1 MAYDGST
8 MLALKNELRNKI
20 LGLKIEKIYQTNDT
34 DIIIQLR
41 GMGEKYRLFISTNP
55 NFPRINLTDIDYENP
70 QMPPTFCMLLRKHL
84 QSGVVKDISQHKM
97 DRILFIDIESRSE
110 LGDLVTKRLN
120 IEIMGRHSN
129 IILTEDGKIID
140 SIKRVGP
147 HISRVRSVLPGL
159 EYNFEVISDKID
171 PLNLTGEDFIKI
183 LDEAPKGKS
192 IKNTFVNLFT
202 GISSATAR
210 ELAERLSVDEDMPLS
225 GLELSDT
232 TGNTMIKFFDDLDHT
247 DKAYLIYDSER
258 KLIDFTSFKP
268 SYYNSSSLEKLPS
281 ISSAIDKFYYEKSK
295 DINLKNI
302 GSDVLKVVDHNI
314 SKLEKKLE
322 KLIIEQSDSK
332 NREKYKVYG
341 DLISSNSYRIE
352 KGLGEITLENFF
364 DNMNPITIPL
374 DNRLSAQE
382 NARKYYKTYQ
392 KMKVREEVLKPEIEN
407 TKNKL
412 LYLNSAKSY
421 LEIAEKK
428 EDIEEIQ
435 DELRS
440 FGFIKKKNKKKV
452 KLSKPLEFKTDDG
465 FTILVGK
472 NSRQNDN
479 LTFKSANR
487 NDLWFHVKDAP
498 GSHVII
504 KNDGREFS
512 ESAIEYAAKLAAK
525 YSSVRLSSNIEVDY
539 TEKINV
545 KRHPQRV
552 LGLAVYT
559 DFKTINVKN
568 N

>member
-8 MLALKNELRNKI
+8 MLALKNELRDKI

-34 DIIIQLR
+34 DIIIQMR
-41 GMGEKYRLFISTNP
+41 GMGEKYRLFISTNAT
-55 NFPRINLTDIDYENP
+55 FPRINLTEIDYENP
-70 QMPPTFCMLLRKHL
+70 QMPPSFCMLLRKHL
-84 QSGVVKDISQHKM
+84 QSGVIKDISQHKM

-110 LGDLVTKRLN
+110 LGDLVIKRLN
-120 IEIMGRHSN
+120 LEIMGRHSN

-140 SIKRVGP
+140 SIKRIGP

-159 EYNFEVISDKID
+159 EYNFEVISDKIN
-171 PLNLTGEDFIKI
+171 PLDLNSEDFIKI

-202 GISSATAR
+202 GISNTTAR
-210 ELAERLSVDEDMPLS
+210 ELAERLSIDEDIPLS
-225 GLELSDT
+225 GLELNES
-232 TGNTMIKFFDDLDHT
+232 TGDKIAKFFSDLDHT
-247 DKAYLIYDSER
+247 DKAYLIYNSER

-268 SYYNSSSLEKLPS
+268 SYYNNSSLEELPS
-281 ISSAIDKFYYEKSK
+281 ISSAIDKFYFEKSK

-322 KLIIEQSDSK
+322 KLVIEQEDSK

-352 KGLGEITLENFF
+352 KGEKEVTLENFF

-374 DNRLSAQE
+374 DARLSAQE
-382 NARKYYKTYQ
+382 NARKFYKTYQ

-435 DELRS
+435 DELRN

-465 FTILVGK
+465 FTIFVGK
-472 NSRQNDN
+472 NSRQNDI
-479 LTFKSANR
+479 LTFKSAGR

-512 ESAIEYAAKLAAK
+512 ESAIEYAATLAAK
-525 YSSVRLSSNIEVDY
+525 YSSVRYSSNISVDY

-545 KRHPQRV
+545 KRHPQKV

-559 DFKTINVKN
+559 DFKTINIKN
-568 N
+568 D

>member
-183 LDEAPKGKS
+183 LDETPKGKS

-225 GLELSDT
+225 GLELSDK
-232 TGNTMIKFFDDLDHT
+232 TGNTMVKFFDDLDHT
-247 DKAYLIYDSER
+247 DKAYLIYDNER

-268 SYYNSSSLEKLPS
+268 SYYNNSSLEILPS

-440 FGFIKKKNKKKV
+440 FGFIKKKNKNKV

-512 ESAIEYAAKLAAK
+512 ESAIEYAATLAAK

>member
-8 MLALKNELRNKI
+8 MLALKNELRDKI

-34 DIIIQLR
+34 DIIIQMR
-41 GMGEKYRLFISTNP
+41 GMGEKYRLFISTNAT
-55 NFPRINLTDIDYENP
+55 FPRINLTEIDYENP
-70 QMPPTFCMLLRKHL
+70 QMPPSFCMLLRKHL
-84 QSGVVKDISQHKM
+84 QSGVIKDISQHKM

-110 LGDLVTKRLN
+110 LGDLVIKRLN
-120 IEIMGRHSN
+120 LEIMGRHSN

-140 SIKRVGP
+140 SIKRIGP

-159 EYNFEVISDKID
+159 EYNFEVISDKIN
-171 PLNLTGEDFIKI
+171 PLGLNPEDFIKI

-202 GISSATAR
+202 GISNTTAR
-210 ELAERLSVDEDMPLS
+210 ELAERLSIDEDMPLS
-225 GLELSDT
+225 GLELNDT
-232 TGNTMIKFFDDLDHT
+232 TGDKIAKFFSDLDHT
-247 DKAYLIYDSER
+247 DKAYLIYNSER

-268 SYYNSSSLEKLPS
+268 SYYNISNLEELPS
-281 ISSAIDKFYYEKSK
+281 ISSAIDKFYFEKSK

-302 GSDVLKVVDHNI
+302 GSDVLKVVYHNI

-322 KLIIEQSDSK
+322 KLVIEQEDSK

-352 KGLGEITLENFF
+352 KGEKEVTLENFF

-374 DNRLSAQE
+374 DSRLSAQE
-382 NARKYYKTYQ
+382 NARKFYKTYQ

-435 DELRS
+435 DELRN

-452 KLSKPLEFKTDDG
+452 KLSKPLEFKTEDG
-465 FTILVGK
+465 FTIFVGK

-479 LTFKSANR
+479 LTFKSAGR

-512 ESAIEYAAKLAAK
+512 ESAIEYAATLAAK
-525 YSSVRLSSNIEVDY
+525 YSSVRYSSNIAVDY

-545 KRHPQRV
+545 KRHPQKV

-559 DFKTINVKN
+559 DFKTINIKN
-568 N
+568 D

>member
-8 MLALKNELRNKI
+8 MLALKNELRDKI

-34 DIIIQLR
+34 DIIIQMR
-41 GMGEKYRLFISTNP
+41 GMGEKYRLFISTNAT
-55 NFPRINLTDIDYENP
+55 FPRINLTEIDYENP
-70 QMPPTFCMLLRKHL
+70 QMPPSFCMLLRKHL
-84 QSGVVKDISQHKM
+84 QSGVIKDISQHKM

-110 LGDLVTKRLN
+110 LGDLVIKRLN
-120 IEIMGRHSN
+120 LEIMGRHSN

-140 SIKRVGP
+140 SIKRIGP

-159 EYNFEVISDKID
+159 EYNFEVISDKIN
-171 PLNLTGEDFIKI
+171 PLGLSSEDFIKI

-202 GISSATAR
+202 GISNTTAR
-210 ELAERLSVDEDMPLS
+210 ELAERLSIDEDMPLS
-225 GLELSDT
+225 GLELNESNGDK
-232 TGNTMIKFFDDLDHT
+232 IAKFFSDLDHT
-247 DKAYLIYDSER
+247 DKAYLIYNSER

-268 SYYNSSSLEKLPS
+268 SYYNSSNLEELPS
-281 ISSAIDKFYYEKSK
+281 ISSAIDKFYFEKSK

-322 KLIIEQSDSK
+322 KLVIEQEDSK

-352 KGLGEITLENFF
+352 KGEKEVTLENFF

-374 DNRLSAQE
+374 DARLSAQE
-382 NARKYYKTYQ
+382 NARKFYKTYQ

-435 DELRS
+435 DELRN

-452 KLSKPLEFKTDDG
+452 KLSKPLEFKTEDG
-465 FTILVGK
+465 FTIFVGK

-479 LTFKSANR
+479 LTFKTAGR

-512 ESAIEYAAKLAAK
+512 ESAIEYAATLAAK
-525 YSSVRLSSNIEVDY
+525 YSSVRYSSNIAVDY

-545 KRHPQRV
+545 KRHPQKV

-559 DFKTINVKN
+559 DFKTINIKN
-568 N
+568 D

>member
-1 MAYDGST
+1 
-8 MLALKNELRNKI
+8 
-20 LGLKIEKIYQTNDT
+20 
-34 DIIIQLR
+34 
-41 GMGEKYRLFISTNP
+41 
-55 NFPRINLTDIDYENP
+55 
-70 QMPPTFCMLLRKHL
+70 
-84 QSGVVKDISQHKM
+84 
-97 DRILFIDIESRSE
+97 
-110 LGDLVTKRLN
+110 
-120 IEIMGRHSN
+120 
-129 IILTEDGKIID
+129 
-140 SIKRVGP
+140 
-147 HISRVRSVLPGL
+147 
-159 EYNFEVISDKID
+159 
-171 PLNLTGEDFIKI
+171 
-183 LDEAPKGKS
+183 
-192 IKNTFVNLFT
+192 
-202 GISSATAR
+202 
-210 ELAERLSVDEDMPLS
+210 MPLS
-225 GLELSDT
+225 GLELNESNGDK
-232 TGNTMIKFFDDLDHT
+232 IAKFFSDLDHT
-247 DKAYLIYDSER
+247 DKAYLIYNSER

-268 SYYNSSSLEKLPS
+268 SYYNSSNLEELPS
-281 ISSAIDKFYYEKSK
+281 ISSAIDKFYFEKSK

-322 KLIIEQSDSK
+322 KLVIEQEDSK

-352 KGLGEITLENFF
+352 KGEKEVTLENFF

-374 DNRLSAQE
+374 DARLSAQE
-382 NARKYYKTYQ
+382 NARKFYKTYQ

-435 DELRS
+435 DELRN

-452 KLSKPLEFKTDDG
+452 KLSKPLEFKTEDG
-465 FTILVGK
+465 FTIFVGK

-479 LTFKSANR
+479 LTFKTAGR

-512 ESAIEYAAKLAAK
+512 ESAIEYAATLAAK
-525 YSSVRLSSNIEVDY
+525 YSSVRYSSNIAVDY

-545 KRHPQRV
+545 KRHPQKV

-559 DFKTINVKN
+559 DFKTINIKN
-568 N
+568 D

>member
-8 MLALKNELRNKI
+8 MLALKNELRDKI

-34 DIIIQLR
+34 DIIIQMR
-41 GMGEKYRLFISTNP
+41 GMGEKYRLFISTNAT
-55 NFPRINLTDIDYENP
+55 FPRINLTEIDYENP
-70 QMPPTFCMLLRKHL
+70 QMPPSFCMLLRKHL
-84 QSGVVKDISQHKM
+84 QSGVIKDISQHKM

-110 LGDLVTKRLN
+110 LGDLVIKRLN
-120 IEIMGRHSN
+120 LEIMGRHSN

-140 SIKRVGP
+140 SIKRIGP

-159 EYNFEVISDKID
+159 EYNFEVISDKIN
-171 PLNLTGEDFIKI
+171 PLDLNSEDFIKI

-202 GISSATAR
+202 GISNTTAR
-210 ELAERLSVDEDMPLS
+210 ELAERLSIDEDMPLS
-225 GLELSDT
+225 GLGLNESNGDK
-232 TGNTMIKFFDDLDHT
+232 IAKFFSDLDHT
-247 DKAYLIYDSER
+247 DKAYLIYNSER
-258 KLIDFTSFKP
+258 KLIDFTSFKR
-268 SYYNSSSLEKLPS
+268 SYYNSSNLEELPS
-281 ISSAIDKFYYEKSK
+281 ISSAIDKFYFEKSK

-322 KLIIEQSDSK
+322 KLVIEQEDSK

-352 KGLGEITLENFF
+352 KGEKEVTLENFF
-364 DNMNPITIPL
+364 DNMNHITIPL
-374 DNRLSAQE
+374 DARLSAQE
-382 NARKYYKTYQ
+382 NARKFYKTYQ

-435 DELRS
+435 DELRN

-452 KLSKPLEFKTDDG
+452 KLSKPLEFKTEDG
-465 FTILVGK
+465 FTIFVGK

-479 LTFKSANR
+479 LTFKTAGR

-512 ESAIEYAAKLAAK
+512 ESAIEYAATLAAK
-525 YSSVRLSSNIEVDY
+525 YSSVRYSSNISVDY

-545 KRHPQRV
+545 KRHPQKV
-552 LGLAVYT
+552 LGLAIYT
-559 DFKTINVKN
+559 DFKTINIKN
-568 N
+568 D